1 MHNSILL
8 TRCGQAIA
16 LTALAALVPAQWQ
29 AAAPANAPSARVD
42 PQMTFFGATNQV
54 LLFGGGPS
62 FGSPFADTW
71 TFNGS
76 NWTQATPTTS
86 PSGRAQAG
94 IVYDGMRGVAVM
106 YGGGNTSF
114 FGGPSIDQTWEY
126 DGVTWQQITT
136 TNTPGGLAHMGIAH
150 DIVRNRTVVYG
161 GAPNSFFPIA
171 SDQTW
176 EYDGFDWSLV
186 TTANSPGPLERPA
199 MCFHVNLG
207 RTILFGGIDPQI
219 GGNDTT
225 WSFDGTN
232 WTALNITG
240 TRPSVRTGCKMVY
253 DQARG
258 VCVMYG
264 GFDPMNG
271 NHINETWEF
280 DGAAW
285 TQIASAPSP
294 SRNGAGMAM
303 DLARRQVVLF
313 GGMDS
318 NFNVNGETW
327 IYGAS
332 YRTFGSGCAGSNG
345 VPAIGSTSVPRIG
358 STFPVQIGNLAVGAT
373 VTVVAIG
380 FSNTT
385 SPLGALPLS
394 LAPFGAPGCSALT
407 SMDSISVI
415 GAAGGNAT
423 FSLAIPAIPGLL
435 GLEFHNQVGSVDA
448 VNAAN
453 LTVSNGATGVIGH

>member
-1 MHNSILL
+1 MHDLRL
-8 TRCGQAIA
+8 MRCGQAVV
-16 LTALAALVPAQWQ
+16 LAVFSAIVPAQWQ
-29 AAAPANAPSARVD
+29 QASPATSPSARVD
-42 PQMTFFGATNQV
+42 AQVTFFGANNQT
-54 LLFGGGPS
+54 LLFGGAPS

-71 TFNGS
+71 LFDGS
-76 NWTQATPTTS
+76 TWTQANPASS
-86 PSGRAQAG
+86 PSRRAQAG
-94 IVYDGMRGVAVM
+94 IVYDGARGVAVM

-136 TNTPGGLAHMGIAH
+136 TTTPGGLANMGIAH
-150 DIVRNRTVVYG
+150 DIVRGRTVVYG
-161 GAPNSFFPIA
+161 GSPDSFFPIA
-171 SDQTW
+171 SNQTW
-176 EYDGFDWSLV
+176 EYDGFDWALV

-219 GGNDTT
+219 GGTDTT
-225 WSFDGTN
+225 WAYDGTD
-232 WTALNITG
+232 WTALTITG
-240 TRPSVRTGCKMVY
+240 ARPSARTGCKMVY

-280 DGAAW
+280 DGTAW
-285 TQIASAPSP
+285 TQVGSAPSP
-294 SRNGAGMAM
+294 SRNGAGIAM
-303 DLARRQVVLF
+303 DTSRRQVVMF

-318 NFNVNGETW
+318 NFSVNAETW

-345 VPAIGSTSVPRIG
+345 VPSLGSTSVPRIG
-358 STFPVQIGNLAVGAT
+358 STFQAQIANLATGAT
-373 VTVVAIG
+373 VTVVATG
-380 FSNTT
+380 FSNTM

-407 SMDSISVI
+407 SMDSINVI
-415 GAAGGNAT
+415 GAAGGTAT
-423 FSLAIPAIPGLL
+423 FSLAIPVIPGLL
-435 GLEFHNQVGSVDA
+435 GLTFHNQVGSVDA